1 MIIDP
6 EFRSANL
13 LVPGDDRVQTVNPN
27 LPPSKGFLLPMLY
40 RFRENVSHQFSTT
53 FRPIF

>member
-6 EFRSANL
+6 EFRAAGL
-13 LVPGDDRVQTVNPN
+13 LPPGEERVQTVNPN

-40 RFRENVSHQFSTT
+40 RLKIKMLPQTIILH
-53 FRPIF
+53 